1 MVLLKLGNKGFIDW
15 ILGGL
20 IGKILLGVAAAAI
33 GGYVIYRLTNAHV
46 VKRLVKC
53 ERKVAKAGPARKYMK
68 TCLKTAKKNEV
79 RQDKCLGDYMRLMK
93 REDLL

>member
-1 MVLLKLGNKGFIDW
+1 MKLGSKGFIGM

-20 IGKILLGVAAAAI
+20 CGKILMGVVAAGI
-33 GGYVIYRLTNAHV
+33 GGYVIYRLTNANV

-53 ERKVAKAGPARKYMK
+53 ERKVSKAKPAEKYMK
-68 TCLKTAKKNEV
+68 TCLKTAKKNEA
-79 RQDKCLGDYMRLMK
+79 RQDKCMGDFMRLME